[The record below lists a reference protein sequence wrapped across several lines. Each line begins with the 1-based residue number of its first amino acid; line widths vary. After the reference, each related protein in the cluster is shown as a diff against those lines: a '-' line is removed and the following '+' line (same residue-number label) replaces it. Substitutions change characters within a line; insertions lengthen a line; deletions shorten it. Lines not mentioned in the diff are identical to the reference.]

1 MANGIRPSI
10 DETLMTCPVPRSL
23 KWGST
28 SCIPYSADLTLTC
41 ITSSMSSSVSC
52 EGRRVIPWPTLFTQ
66 TSIRPN
72 WPMASRTTRCTSSRR
87 VMSATT
93 MSAWAPQV
101 SATARRTSARLA
113 TRTTDAPREA
123 RGRASAAPMPL
134 LAPVMTTTAW
144 LWDGVARTALI
155 EPRLVAASD
164 PFHQIPDHHVPV
176 VSRIVDGNDALHIEP
191 QPIDGLHEVG
201 RVRADARGRRRIG
214 LCRWIERVRFD
225 EDFLLGEVRN
235 DQPLVVAAAAKMMQ
249 LDDVVAIGHDF
260 LLGDRFKLRRLFLP
274 HQPIRLQ
281 RVRQRKQLFEVGF
294 VHFVGHDCGAFGHER
309 PQAARVVDVM
319 MGVHDVANR
328 LVRNQ
333 PFRFGDDLRRAGFA
347 LRPFDH
353 DDVVLKVHG
362 HGRVAAQN
370 QEYSV
375 RQLLGWHAGC
385 GSSRC
390 APSRWRT
397 TTLWS

>member
-72 WPMASRTTRCTSSRR
+72 RPMASRTTRCTSSRR

-113 TRTTDAPREA
+113 TRTTDAPRDA
-123 RGRASAAPMPL
+123 SVRASAAPMPL

-144 LWDGVARTALI
+144 LWDGVPARTALI
-155 EPRLVAASD
+155 EPRLIAASD

-176 VSRIVDGNDALHIEP
+176 VGRIVDRNDALDIEL
-191 QPIDGLHEVG
+191 QPIDRLHEVG
-201 RVRADARGRRRIG
+201 RVRTDARGRRRIG
-214 LCRWIERVRFD
+214 LRRWIECVGFD
-225 EDFLLGEVRN
+225 ENFLLGEV
-235 DQPLVVAAAAKMMQ
+235 
-249 LDDVVAIGHDF
+249 
-260 LLGDRFKLRRLFLP
+260 
-274 HQPIRLQ
+274 
-281 RVRQRKQLFEVGF
+281 
-294 VHFVGHDCGAFGHER
+294 
-309 PQAARVVDVM
+309 
-319 MGVHDVANR
+319 
-328 LVRNQ
+328 
-333 PFRFGDDLRRAGFA
+333 
-347 LRPFDH
+347 
-353 DDVVLKVHG
+353 
-362 HGRVAAQN
+362 
-370 QEYSV
+370 
-375 RQLLGWHAGC
+375 
-385 GSSRC
+385 
-390 APSRWRT
+390 
-397 TTLWS
+397 